1 MPIKFKP
8 SAVSTVKQ
16 SNGSIKRVQ
25 QHYYMKAT
33 STKDI
38 LEAYNRASTLPKLKD
53 KMKKELNARGVLDA
67 DI

>member
-8 SAVSTVKQ
+8 SAVSTAKQ
-16 SNGSIKRVQ
+16 SNGSIKKVQ

-38 LEAYNRASTLPKLKD
+38 LEAYNRASTLPKLKGQNE
-53 KMKKELNARGVLDA
+53 KGT
-67 DI
+67 